1 MTINRKKVVIIGGGI
16 TGLTAAYYLQKEIRE
31 NELPLEITL
40 IEATHRLGG
49 KMQTYKKDGYIIER
63 GPDSFFKSNEYV
75 HRLIEHLGLSNQL
88 ITNQNGEYFVV
99 VNNKLYPIPKSDSLG
114 SIKAIRPFAFSNL
127 FSILGKLRAAGDL
140 VIPKSSENIE
150 DQPIGEFIRRRVG
163 KEVLEHL
170 VDPILTSIY
179 AGDVDEMSLR
189 ATLPSY
195 YEMERKYRSIIIG
208 LSKQKEEN
216 KWLADIQVT
225 QDSFQ
230 SLRGGLQTLADAIEE
245 QLGNDIIIS
254 GTSVTSVEKL
264 GQGYLLQLSSKQTI
278 FADAIISA
286 VPHSTL
292 LNIFPNHPVFE
303 PLKQIQ
309 SNTVANIALVF
320 DEKAI
325 KEDINGIGFAV
336 ARNSDYTITTAT
348 WTHKKWPHTAPE
360 GKVLL
365 RLYVGRPGDDSCVD
379 LPDEDLINL
388 VLSDLNKI
396 MNITLKPEVYVIS
409 RWKDS
414 MIQYNVGHLHLI
426 KQLKENLAI
435 ELPGMFLCGASFD
448 GRAVPECIKQ
458 GEKVVSDVLNYLNL
472 KDN

>member
-1 MTINRKKVVIIGGGI
+1 MTIDRKRIVIIGGGI

-31 NELPLEITL
+31 NELPLDIL
-40 IEATHRLGG
+40 LVEATHRLGG

-63 GPDSFFKSNEYV
+63 GPDSFFKSNEYM
-75 HRLIEHLGLSNQL
+75 HRLMEQLGLSNQL
-88 ITNQNGEYFVV
+88 ISNQSGEYCIL

-114 SIKAIRPFAFSNL
+114 SFKAIRPFAFSNL
-127 FSILGKLRAAGDL
+127 FSTIGKIRAASDL
-140 VIPKSSENIE
+140 VIPRSSNTIE
-150 DQPIGEFIRRRVG
+150 DQSLGEFIKRRVG
-163 KEVLEHL
+163 KEVLENL

-179 AGDVDEMSLR
+179 AGNVDQMSLR

-195 YEMERKYRSIIIG
+195 YEMERKYRSLIIG
-208 LSKQKEEN
+208 LSKHKEEN
-216 KWLADIQVT
+216 KWLTDIQVN
-225 QDSFQ
+225 QDNFQ
-230 SLRGGLQTLADAIEE
+230 SLIGGLQTLADTIEE
-245 QLGNDIIIS
+245 QLDKDRIIL

-278 FADAIISA
+278 YADAIISA

-292 LNIFPNHPVFE
+292 LNIFPNHSVFE
-303 PLKQIQ
+303 PLKQIE

-325 KEDINGIGFAV
+325 KKDINGIGFAV

-348 WTHKKWPHTAPE
+348 WTHKKWPHVTPK
-360 GKVLL
+360 GKALL
-365 RLYVGRPGDDSCVD
+365 RVYVGRPGDESCVD
-379 LPDEDLINL
+379 LPDEELINL

-396 MNITLKPEVYVIS
+396 MNITQKPEIYVIS

-414 MIQYNVGHLHLI
+414 MIQYNVGHLQLI
-426 KQLKENLAI
+426 KQLKENLLQ
-435 ELPGMFLCGASFD
+435 EFPGMFLCGASFE

-458 GEKVVSDVLNYLNL
+458 GEKVVSDILNYLNL